1 MPDTTTRSVTAKI
14 RFPREILATL
24 DYWAAVHDMPRS
36 AAVRVLAL
44 RGLWSLGNGPIEPES
59 PREACQ

>member
-24 DYWAAVHDMPRS
+24 GGRVFCVLSPATHGAGIPRDTIR
-36 AAVRVLAL
+36 AI
-44 RGLWSLGNGPIEPES
+44 GTP
-59 PREACQ
+59 